1 MRGRVTDLR
10 YLDEEAIENIAT
22 GAAFLGTGGGGDPYI
37 GKMMALS
44 AIKKY
49 GPVKLI
55 DPTEVD
61 KEGVY
66 LPSAMMGAPSVLIE
80 KFPAGD
86 EFVRVFEKLSNF
98 LGIEKVAGTFPME
111 AGGVNSMIPIAVAAQ
126 TGLPLVD
133 VDGMG
138 RAFPELQMTTFH
150 LGGQT
155 VSPMT
160 LTDEKGN
167 LAVFDT
173 VTNLWAERIA
183 RAVTSEMGGSTLIS
197 LYPSTGQDIVDHGIQ
212 NIITKSEQIGQI
224 IRSGKDQQKTLKQL
238 LDVIDGYE
246 LFIGK
251 IVDVERVVRG
261 GFNYGEAKL
270 EGLEDYSGQKMSIH
284 LQNENLLATR
294 NGEVIAVTPDL
305 IVMIDLETLQPT
317 TTESLAY
324 GKRVRVLGMPC
335 DPRWRTEIG
344 IETAGPRYFG
354 YDTDYIPIE
363 QLVKGGDK

>member
-1 MRGRVTDLR
+1 LR
-10 YLDEEAIENIAT
+10 YIDEEAIENIAT
-22 GAAFLGTGGGGDPYI
+22 GAAFLGTGGGGDPHI
-37 GKMMALS
+37 GKLMALS

-55 DPTEVD
+55 DPKEVD

-66 LPSAMMGAPSVLIE
+66 LPSAMMGAPSVLVE

-86 EFVRVFEKLSNF
+86 EFVRTFEKLSNF
-98 LGIEKVAGTFPME
+98 LDIDEVAGTFPME
-111 AGGVNSMIPIAVAAQ
+111 AGGVNSMIPIAVAAT

-150 LGGQT
+150 LGGNT

-167 LAVFDT
+167 IAIFET
-173 VTNLWAERIA
+173 ITNLWAERIA
-183 RAVTSEMGGSTLIS
+183 RSVTSEMGGSALVS
-197 LYPSTGQDIVDHGIQ
+197 LYPSTGEDIVDHGIP
-212 NIITKSEQIGQI
+212 NIVTRSEQIGKI
-224 IRSGKDQQKTLKQL
+224 IRSGKDQQETLKQL
-238 LDVIDGYE
+238 LEVIDGYE

-251 IVDVERVVRG
+251 IVDIERTVRD
-261 GFNYGEAKL
+261 GFNFGEAKL
-270 EGLEDYSGQKMSIH
+270 EGLEDYSDDKMSVH

-294 NGEVIAVTPDL
+294 NDEVVGVTPDL
-305 IVMIDLETLQPT
+305 IIMIDMETLQPA
-317 TTESLAY
+317 TTESLSY

-335 DPRWRTEIG
+335 DGRWRTDLG

-354 YDTDYIPIE
+354 YDIDYTPIE
-363 QLVKGGDK
+363 DLVKGGMN